1 MEKNEMG
8 YHHDQK
14 NVCLRRFNEI
24 RKIQK
29 KSKLQK

>member
-8 YHHDQK
+8 YHYDQK
-14 NVCLRRFNEI
+14 NVRLRRFNEI